1 MNEEYAAVLFEVM
14 VSSGK
19 DPRSV
24 SVNADRE
31 DFVSERRLMSG
42 VDDKVEV

>member
-14 VSSGK
+14 VS

-24 SVNADRE
+24 SVVNDR
-31 DFVSERRLMSG
+31 
-42 VDDKVEV
+42 VEV

>member
-14 VSSGK
+14 VSSGL

-24 SVNADRE
+24 SV
-31 DFVSERRLMSG
+31 
-42 VDDKVEV
+42 VDDKVEL

>member
-14 VSSGK
+14 VSTGS

-24 SVNADRE
+24 SV
-31 DFVSERRLMSG
+31 VS
-42 VDDKVEV
+42 DKVEA

>member
-14 VSSGK
+14 VSSGS

-24 SVNADRE
+24 SV
-31 DFVSERRLMSG
+31 
-42 VDDKVEV
+42 VDDKVEA